1 MTRDGVLLV
10 RQRRSLD
17 EDGHTRLGRHG
28 EDPWPTCHQVL
39 FSPRA
44 VDLFIGSKGNEAC
57 DGAPLEHGSGS
68 CSLLS
73 PTAEVV
79 GRLRHGHSRV
89 CMWFTTLLR

>member
-28 EDPWPTCHQVL
+28 EDPWPTCHQVS

-57 DGAPLEHGSGS
+57 DGAPLERWQWQLFP
-68 CSLLS
+68 SLS
-73 PTAEVV
+73 DGG
-79 GRLRHGHSRV
+79 GRR
-89 CMWFTTLLR
+89 